1 MAGKMLSP
9 EEVAERLSV
18 TPNTLSAWL
27 REGTLKGVKL
37 GNKIW
42 RISEE
47 ELQAYVCR
55 EQSLH
60 YGGDDQEEELSPE
73 DMKAVQRG
81 IEDIKSGR
89 FVTLDQYEQG
99 KSL

>member
-18 TPNTLSAWL
+18 TPNTVRAWL

-47 ELQAYVCR
+47 ELQAYICR
-55 EQSLH
+55 EQGAH
-60 YGGDDQEEELSPE
+60 YGSDDQEEELSPE

-81 IEDIKSGR
+81 IEDVKSGR

-99 KSL
+99 KDL

>member
-18 TPNTLSAWL
+18 KPNTVRAWL
-27 REGTLKGVKL
+27 RGGTLRGVKL

-42 RISEE
+42 WISEE
-47 ELQAYVCR
+47 ELQAHICR
-55 EQSLH
+55 KQCANYER
-60 YGGDDQEEELSPE
+60 DNQEEELSPE
-73 DMKAVQRG
+73 DLKAVQRG
-81 IEDIKSGR
+81 IEDIKSGQ
-89 FVTLDQYEQG
+89 FVTLEEYY

>member
-9 EEVAERLSV
+9 EEVAEHFSV
-18 TPNTLSAWL
+18 TTNTVRAWL
-27 REGTLKGVKL
+27 REGKLKGVKL

-47 ELQAYVCR
+47 ELQSYICR
-55 EQSLH
+55 EQGVA
-60 YGGDDQEEELSPE
+60 YGSDDQEEELSPE
-73 DMKAVQRG
+73 DLKAVQRG
-81 IEDIKSGR
+81 IDDVKSGR

-99 KSL
+99 KDS

>member
-1 MAGKMLSP
+1 MDSKMLSP

-18 TPNTLSAWL
+18 TPNTIRGWL

-47 ELQAYVCR
+47 ELQAHIYR
-55 EQSLH
+55 EQCV
-60 YGGDDQEEELSPE
+60 E
-73 DMKAVQRG
+73 
-81 IEDIKSGR
+81 
-89 FVTLDQYEQG
+89 DQYE
-99 KSL
+99 

>member
-9 EEVAERLSV
+9 EEAAERLSV
-18 TPNTLSAWL
+18 TPNTVRAWL

-55 EQSLH
+55 EQSAY
-60 YGGDDQEEELSPE
+60 YGIDDQEEELSPE

-89 FVTLDQYEQG
+89 FVTLDQYEQEKG
-99 KSL
+99 L

>member
-9 EEVAERLSV
+9 EEVAERFSV
-18 TPNTLSAWL
+18 TPNTVRAWL

-47 ELQAYVCR
+47 ELQSYICR
-55 EQSLH
+55 EQGVD
-60 YGGDDQEEELSPE
+60 YGSDDQEEELSP
-73 DMKAVQRG
+73 DDLKAVQRG
-81 IEDIKSGR
+81 IEDVKTGR
-89 FVTLDQYEQG
+89 FMTLDQYEQG
-99 KSL
+99 KGL

>member
-18 TPNTLSAWL
+18 SPNTVRAWL
-27 REGTLKGVKL
+27 REGSLKGVKL

-47 ELQAYVCR
+47 ELQEQICC
-55 EQSLH
+55 EQSVD
-60 YGGDDQEEELSPE
+60 YGSDDHEEELSPE
-73 DMKAVQRG
+73 DLKAIQRG
-81 IEDIKSGR
+81 IEEIKTGR
-89 FVTLDQYEQG
+89 FVTLDQYVQG
-99 KSL
+99 KKP

>member
-18 TPNTLSAWL
+18 TPNTVRAWL
-27 REGTLKGVKL
+27 REGMLKGAKL

-47 ELQAYVCR
+47 ELQAYICR
-55 EQSLH
+55 EQCVD
-60 YGGDDQEEELSPE
+60 YGSDDQEEELSPE
-73 DMKAVQRG
+73 DLKAVQRG

-99 KSL
+99 KGL